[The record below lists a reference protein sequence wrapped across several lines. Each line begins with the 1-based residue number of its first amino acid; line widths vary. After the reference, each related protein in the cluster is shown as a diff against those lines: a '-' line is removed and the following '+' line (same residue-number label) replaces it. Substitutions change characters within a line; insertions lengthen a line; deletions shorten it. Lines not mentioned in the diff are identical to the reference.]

1 MKLFPIRH
9 KVTNPYLIAVN
20 YNKLG
25 NPKFE
30 AEQKEGVFFRVIPD
44 GIKEINALKILEH
57 RLDKFAPATG
67 DGVLITANAMRMLDA

>member
-1 MKLFPIRH
+1 MNLFKDRI
-9 KVTNPYLIAVN
+9 KATNPYAIELR

-30 AEQKEGVFFRVIPD
+30 VEQKEGVFFRVIPNC
-44 GIKEINALKILEH
+44 IKEIHALKILEH

-67 DGVLITANAMRMLDA
+67 DGVLITANAMKMLDA